1 MLVEKIKSILGLTYK
16 DYILVKDPDKI
27 LGEERIIDAIEAEGY
42 SIIFY
47 KDVEEFRY
55 VFESQIKAGDLKRV
69 LLVLNEDTYVAYDI
83 IKWFSICNL
92 NYGEIF
98 PRLNRLILNQTR
110 ALDWDYISIV
120 YENTYEDYSSEE
132 MTHKFLEEV
141 IYEKQHLVD
150 YLKKLEKDLNKLLKE
165 ADDYKKWFQIAY
177 INAKRN
183 LIIGKLDLDK
193 KDFVDFSKEFQAYIF
208 KDFGS
213 LSGKSTYK
221 GPILVSK
228 AMDFLL
234 RRKKKTAF
242 IVLDG
247 MSISDWMVLER
258 YLDYKA
264 KTNFVFAMI
273 PTVTAISRQSLLAG
287 LLPQELEKPFSLV
300 NEKKQYYSKAEEYME
315 ESLINYYR
323 GYDLDPS
330 FKDFFITT
338 VINEIDDM
346 VHRQMYGME
355 GHIADITRMAQT
367 GKLNKLIGK
376 LLESGFEVYIGS
388 DHGNKESFG
397 IGRPRGMGIEVE
409 TKSQKMMIIKDYA
422 ETKELIEDYN
432 LLEYPGYYLPKDY
445 SYLLSRDDEAL
456 TLENARIMSHGGIS
470 IEEVI
475 VPFIKIEGE
484 DNYE

>member
-1 MLVEKIKSILGLTYK
+1 MVVGKVKNILGLPYK

-27 LGEERIIDAIEAEGY
+27 LAAERIIDAVEAEGY
-42 SIIFY
+42 SVIFY

-55 VFESQIKAGDLKRV
+55 IFESQIKTGDLKKI
-69 LLVLNEDTYVAYDI
+69 LLILNKDIYVAYDI

-98 PRLNRLILNQTR
+98 PRLNRFILSQAR
-110 ALDWDYISIV
+110 ALDWDHLSIV
-120 YENTYEDYSSEE
+120 YDNTYEDYTSEE
-132 MTHKFLEEV
+132 MTHEFLEEV
-141 IYEKQHLVD
+141 IYEKQHLMT
-150 YLKKLEKDLNKLLKE
+150 YLKKLEKDLKNLLEE
-165 ADDYKKWFQIAY
+165 ADDYRKWFQIAY
-177 INAKRN
+177 INARRN
-183 LIIGKLDLDK
+183 LIIGKLNLDK
-193 KDFVDFSKEFQAYIF
+193 KDFVDFSKDFQAYIF

-228 AMDFLL
+228 VMDFLL

-247 MSISDWMVLER
+247 MSISDWLVLER
-258 YLDYKA
+258 YLDYKP
-264 KTNFVFAMI
+264 KTNLVFAMI
-273 PTVTAISRQSLLAG
+273 PTVTSISRQSLLAG
-287 LLPQELEKPFSLV
+287 LLPQALEKPFSLA
-300 NEKKQYYSKAEEYME
+300 NEKKQYYSKVEEYVE
-315 ESLINYYR
+315 ESSINYYR
-323 GYDLDPS
+323 GYDLEIS
-330 FKDFFITT
+330 YKDFFITT
-338 VINEIDDM
+338 IINEIDDL

-355 GHIADITRMAQT
+355 GHIADIARMGQT

-376 LLESGFEVYIGS
+376 LLELGFEVYIGS

-397 IGRPRGMGIEVE
+397 IGRPKGMGVQVE

-422 ETKELIEDYN
+422 EIEELVDKYN
-432 LLEYPGYYLPKDY
+432 LLEYPAYYLPRDY
-445 SYLLSRDDEAL
+445 SYLLSRDEEAL
-456 TLENARIMSHGGIS
+456 ALEGARIMSHGGIS

-484 DNYE
+484 ENNE

>member
-1 MLVEKIKSILGLTYK
+1 
-16 DYILVKDPDKI
+16 
-27 LGEERIIDAIEAEGY
+27 
-42 SIIFY
+42 
-47 KDVEEFRY
+47 
-55 VFESQIKAGDLKRV
+55 
-69 LLVLNEDTYVAYDI
+69 
-83 IKWFSICNL
+83 
-92 NYGEIF
+92 
-98 PRLNRLILNQTR
+98 
-110 ALDWDYISIV
+110 
-120 YENTYEDYSSEE
+120 
-132 MTHKFLEEV
+132 
-141 IYEKQHLVD
+141 
-150 YLKKLEKDLNKLLKE
+150 
-165 ADDYKKWFQIAY
+165 
-177 INAKRN
+177 
-183 LIIGKLDLDK
+183 
-193 KDFVDFSKEFQAYIF
+193 
-208 KDFGS
+208 
-213 LSGKSTYK
+213 
-221 GPILVSK
+221 
-228 AMDFLL
+228 MDFLL

-258 YLDYKA
+258 YLNYKA

-273 PTVTAISRQSLLAG
+273 PTVTSISRQSLLAG

-300 NEKKQYYSKAEEYME
+300 NEKKQYYSKVEEYME

-355 GHIADITRMAQT
+355 GHISDITRMAQT

-397 IGRPRGMGIEVE
+397 IGRPKGMGIEVE

-445 SYLLSRDDEAL
+445 SYLLSGDEEAL
-456 TLENARIMSHGGIS
+456 ALEGARIMSHGGIS

-484 DNYE
+484 ENNE

>member
-1 MLVEKIKSILGLTYK
+1 MFVEKIKNILGLPYK

-27 LGEERIIDAIEAEGY
+27 LVGERIIDAIEAEGY
-42 SIIFY
+42 SVIFY

-55 VFESQIKAGDLKRV
+55 IFESQIKTRDLKKI
-69 LLVLNEDTYVAYDI
+69 LLVLNKDIYVAYDI

-141 IYEKQHLVD
+141 IYEKQHLVA

-165 ADDYKKWFQIAY
+165 ADDYRKWFQIAY

-228 AMDFLL
+228 VMDFLL
-234 RRKKKTAF
+234 RKKRKTAF
-242 IVLDG
+242 IILDG
-247 MSISDWMVLER
+247 MSISDWLILEN
-258 YLDYKA
+258 YLDFKA

-273 PTVTAISRQSLLAG
+273 PTITAVSRQSLLG
-287 LLPQELEKPFSLV
+287 GVLPQEVEKPFTLT
-300 NEKKQYYSKAEEYME
+300 NEKKQYYSKVGEYVE
-315 ESLINYYR
+315 ESSIYYFR
-323 GYDLDPS
+323 GYDVEIS
-330 FKDFFITT
+330 HRDFFITT
-338 VINEIDDM
+338 IINEIDDL

-355 GHIADITRMAQT
+355 GHIADIVRMGQT

-397 IGRPRGMGIEVE
+397 IGRPKGMGIEVE

-445 SYLLSRDDEAL
+445 SYILSRDEEAL
-456 TLENARIMSHGGIS
+456 ALEGERIMSHGGIS

-484 DNYE
+484 ENNE

>member
-1 MLVEKIKSILGLTYK
+1 MFVEKIKKFLDLPYK
-16 DYILVKDPDKI
+16 EYILVKDPDK
-27 LGEERIIDAIEAEGY
+27 LLDERRIIDAIEEEGY
-42 SIIFY
+42 TLVFY
-47 KDVEEFRY
+47 KDIEKFRY

-69 LLVLNEDTYVAYDI
+69 LLVLNEDIYVAYDI

-110 ALDWDYISIV
+110 ALDWDHLSIV
-120 YENTYEDYSSEE
+120 YDNTYEDYTSEE

-141 IYEKQHLVD
+141 IYEKQHLMT
-150 YLKKLEKDLNKLLKE
+150 YLKKLEKDLKNLLEE
-165 ADDYKKWFQIAY
+165 ADDYRKWFQIAY
-177 INAKRN
+177 INARRN

-193 KDFVDFSKEFQAYIF
+193 KDFVDFSKDFQAYIF

-221 GPILVSK
+221 GPVLVSK
-228 AMDFLL
+228 VMDFLL

-247 MSISDWMVLER
+247 MSISDWLVLER

-264 KTNFVFAMI
+264 KTNLVFAMI
-273 PTVTAISRQSLLAG
+273 PTVTSISRQSLLAG
-287 LLPQELEKPFSLV
+287 LLPQALEKPFSLA
-300 NEKKQYYSKAEEYME
+300 NEKKQYYSKVEEYVE
-315 ESLINYYR
+315 EFSINYYR
-323 GYDLDPS
+323 GYDVEIS
-330 FKDFFITT
+330 YKDFFITT
-338 VINEIDDM
+338 IINEIDDLI
-346 VHRQMYGME
+346 HRQMYGME
-355 GHIADITRMAQT
+355 GHIADIARMGQT

-376 LLESGFEVYIGS
+376 LLELGFEVYIGS

-397 IGRPRGMGIEVE
+397 IGRPKGMGVEVE

-422 ETKELIEDYN
+422 EIEELVEKYK
-432 LLEYPGYYLPKDY
+432 LLEYPAYYLPRDY
-445 SYLLSRDDEAL
+445 SYLLSRDEEAL
-456 TLENARIMSHGGIS
+456 ALEGARIMSHGGIS

-484 DNYE
+484 ENNE